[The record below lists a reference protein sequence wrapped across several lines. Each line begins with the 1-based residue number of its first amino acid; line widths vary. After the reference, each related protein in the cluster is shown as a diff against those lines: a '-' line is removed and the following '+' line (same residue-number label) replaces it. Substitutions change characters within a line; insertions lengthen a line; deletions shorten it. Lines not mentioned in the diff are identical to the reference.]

1 MSGKDI
7 EVRNPNSIRPYQ
19 HVLEPLYAY
28 LMIIEKQYKDIKFA
42 DCYNVGSDI
51 KDCITT
57 GQLAELFCNYWGKAL
72 KWVDKSDKGPHET
85 KTLLLDCTKIKKTL
99 GWKPRWNIEKAIEKV
114 VEWTKC
120 YSSDGDIRACMDK
133 QIEEFLSHK

>member
-1 MSGKDI
+1 M
-7 EVRNPNSIRPYQ
+7 
-19 HVLEPLYAY
+19 
-28 LMIIEKQYKDIKFA
+28 
-42 DCYNVGSDI
+42 GSDI

-57 GQLAELFCNYWGKAL
+57 GHLVELFCKYWGNGL

-85 KTLLLDCTKIKKTL
+85 KTLLLDCSKMKMTFS
-99 GWKPRWNIEKAIEKV
+99 WKPRWNIEKAIEKV

-120 YSSDGDIRACMDK
+120 YSSGGDVRTCMEK